1 MLATKKLYYKGEPKR
16 GFAPSLKSL
25 PLPLDKGKGK
35 KGIGLIKNIISP
47 IETEIIEKLT
57 AGTRVLI
64 SGVIYT
70 ARDAA
75 HYRLIQAL
83 NKGNRLPFDLKGQ
96 TLYYMGP
103 SPARPGMIIGSAGP
117 TTSSRMDIYTPRLIA
132 AGIRAMIG
140 KGNRSPEVREAI
152 KKYKAVYLAAIGG
165 AGALL
170 HKSIK
175 QVEAIA
181 YEDLGAEA
189 ILRLNVE
196 SFPAIVANDIYGEDL
211 FEQGKAKYQR
221 GRK

>member
-1 MLATKKLYYKGEPKR
+1 M
-16 GFAPSLKSL
+16 
-25 PLPLDKGKGK
+25 
-35 KGIGLIKNIISP
+35 
-47 IETEIIEKLT
+47 
-57 AGTRVLI
+57 GTRVLI
-64 SGVIYT
+64 SGIIYS

-83 NKGNRLPFDLKGQ
+83 DKGNELPFNLKGQ

-103 SPARPGMIIGSAGP
+103 SPAKPGQVIGSAGP

-140 KGNRSPEVREAI
+140 KGNRSLAVREAI
-152 KKYKAVYLAAIGG
+152 KRYKAVYLATIGG

-170 HKSIK
+170 AKSIK
-175 QVEAIA
+175 QVEIIA

-196 SFPAIVANDIYGEDL
+196 SFPAIVANDIYGQDL
-211 FEQGKAKYQR
+211 FEQGKVKYQI
-221 GRK
+221 KIE

>member
-1 MLATKKLYYKGEPKR
+1 M
-16 GFAPSLKSL
+16 
-25 PLPLDKGKGK
+25 
-35 KGIGLIKNIISP
+35 IKNIISP
-47 IETEIIEKLT
+47 IEAEIIEKLT
-57 AGTRVLI
+57 VGTRVLI

-75 HYRLIQAL
+75 HQRLSQAL
-83 NKGNRLPFDLKGQ
+83 DRGDKLPFDLKGQ

-103 SPARPGMIIGSAGP
+103 SPAREGMIIGSAGS

-140 KGNRSPEVREAI
+140 KGNRSQQVREAI
-152 KKYKAVYLAAIGG
+152 KKHKAVYLATIGG

-170 HKSIK
+170 HKCIK
-175 QVEAIA
+175 QVEVIA

-189 ILRLNVE
+189 ILRLTVE
-196 SFPAIVANDIYGEDL
+196 SFPAIVANDIYEEDL